1 MARSL
6 ERIEEVN
13 MKEKLYVAV
22 SHSAVWNL
30 VMGIVILVTGITS
43 GILLLVSAARLMK
56 AKGEITF

>member
-1 MARSL
+1 
-6 ERIEEVN
+6 

-43 GILLLVSAARLMK
+43 GILLLVSAVRLMK